1 MVLTILSLL
10 AVGAYT
16 VLMVRYRR
24 GWDHTPVFEHPEAS
38 RPQTRVTV
46 VVPARNEEAVI
57 KTCLNSLLAQD
68 YPAQL
73 LQIILVDDHS
83 EDATAAIGVQLGITV
98 IRMQDFPLTDG
109 QAFKKYA
116 LQKGIEQAPEDALIL
131 TTDADC
137 TMGPLWVKTV
147 AAFQERTGAQAV
159 IAPVRFT
166 TTADLLDVFQTLDF
180 AGMQGITAAVNTL
193 QWGTMANGA
202 NLAFTKA
209 AFEAVGGYS
218 GTTHLATGDD
228 YLLIHK
234 LRTAFPDGVQ
244 YLKAKPAMVYTSPQ
258 PDLLSFFQ
266 QRIRWASKSGK
277 YKDHLLTAQLG
288 LVYITNLLLLIS
300 LVAVF
305 TPAMSLGLL
314 LLLWAI
320 KTGADYYF
328 LEPVLRYYRLSHL
341 SIQFL
346 LLQPLHAGYI
356 VLAGFLGFW
365 GKYEWKNRDI
375 G

>member
-1 MVLTILSLL
+1 MVLMILALL
-10 AVGAYT
+10 AVSAYT
-16 VLMVRYRR
+16 ALMIAYRR
-24 GWDHTPVFEHPEAS
+24 GWDRTPAFNLPEHVQ
-38 RPQTRVTV
+38 PQTRVAV
-46 VVPARNEEAVI
+46 IVPARNEEAVVEN
-57 KTCLNSLLAQD
+57 CLKSLQLQD
-68 YPAQL
+68 YPAHL

-83 EDATAAIGVQLGITV
+83 EDATATIGRQLGVTV
-98 IRMQDFPLTDG
+98 IRMQDFPFPEG

-116 LQKGIEQAPEDALIL
+116 LQKGIEQASEATLIL

-137 TMGPLWVKTV
+137 TMGPLWVKTM
-147 AAFQERTGAQAV
+147 AAFYERTGAKAIV
-159 IAPVRFT
+159 SPVRFT
-166 TTADLLDVFQTLDF
+166 TTADLLDIFQTLDF

-193 QWGTMANGA
+193 RWGTMANGA
-202 NLAFTKA
+202 NLAFART
-209 AFEAVGGYS
+209 AFDAVGGYS

-228 YLLIHK
+228 YLLVHK
-234 LRTAFPDGVQ
+234 LQGAFPGGVQ
-244 YLKAKPAMVYTSPQ
+244 YLKAREAMVYTAPQ

-277 YKDHLLTAQLG
+277 YKDPLLTAQLG
-288 LVYITNLLLLIS
+288 LVYIVNLLLLIS
-300 LVAVF
+300 LIAVF

-314 LLLWAI
+314 LVLWAV
-320 KTGADYYF
+320 KAGAEYYF

-346 LLQPLHAGYI
+346 LLQPLHVGYI

-365 GKYEWKNRDI
+365 GKYEWKSREI